1 MTLKEWFQK
10 FQIRPLKIAAVFL
23 LLVWTIFAYRSY
35 LSLEIKQN
43 AFTRHTADLLS
54 LAILQKNRVGAESLL
69 ESLIHQG
76 EAVSAELCSGDKQE
90 MAANANLDGCLKQA
104 VSFER
109 IVEQNIQG
117 SRHLVLKTTFNTL
130 SGMSSMFSV
139 LAFCLLL
146 VLMGFYLIQTAQ
158 NRMKKDLF
166 DPIVN
171 KLLGEEELEIKELS
185 ALRSKIIESKRI
197 EAAQAVTLAI
207 QENNKQV
214 AHDVRSP
221 VDSIIELLKRIEIE
235 DPSIRK
241 ALEIAIGRA
250 NSIAN
255 SLLSSDVKTVE
266 IEKMTTYDVAEVLQN
281 IAAEKMPLFSGGQI
295 EVETPKHLY
304 VSSALSANS
313 LARILSNLLDN
324 ALLAC
329 DHNKN
334 IKIARRREA
343 SEVSIEIS
351 DTGRGMPAEI
361 INRIGEK
368 GFSVR
373 EKSQSAGSGLGVYSA
388 KNILDKIGGNIH
400 FESSF
405 GVGTQV
411 ILRVPIKTSESVSD
425 VDVCLVENEKMNQM
439 MWEIGASSLGLKCK
453 IFSSIDE
460 FLGTAESISKSVPI
474 FLDSDLGQGIR
485 GQDYAGVLREMGFQ
499 KIFLA
504 TSYIELHGTAIKHI
518 DAVISKSF
526 DSALT
531 LLRAENIC
539 LTAELC

>member
-54 LAILQKNRVGAESLL
+54 LAISQKNRVGAESLL

-185 ALRSKIIESKRI
+185 ALRFKIIESKRI

-221 VDSIIELLKRIEIE
+221 VDSISELLKRIEIE

-334 IKIARRREA
+334 IKIALRRET

-373 EKSQSAGSGLGVYSA
+373 EKSQAAGSGLGVYSA

-400 FESSF
+400 FESSL

-439 MWEIGASSLGLKCK
+439 MWEIGASRLGLKCK

-460 FLGTAESISKSVPI
+460 LLGTAESISKSVPI

-526 DSALT
+526 DSALK
-531 LLRAENIC
+531 LLRAENIHV
-539 LTAELC
+539 TAELC

>member
-35 LSLEIKQN
+35 LSLEFKQN

-54 LAILQKNRVGAESLL
+54 LAISQKNRVGAESLL

-185 ALRSKIIESKRI
+185 ALRFKIIESKRI

-221 VDSIIELLKRIEIE
+221 VDSISELLKRIEIE

-334 IKIARRREA
+334 IKIALRREA

-373 EKSQSAGSGLGVYSA
+373 EKYQAAGSGLGVYSA

-400 FESSF
+400 FESSL

-411 ILRVPIKTSESVSD
+411 ILRVPIKTSEPVSD

-460 FLGTAESISKSVPI
+460 LLGTAESISKSVPI

-526 DSALT
+526 DSALK
-531 LLRAENIC
+531 LLRAENIGV
-539 LTAELC
+539 TGELC